1 MLQQATA
8 LLYFKRCGKARK
20 IIHQLKYKGQSAL
33 AYQMGFMLGLTIK
46 QSPLFEVP
54 DLIVPV
60 PSDASKTRSRGYNQ
74 CTHIANGLADATN
87 SHVREDLLKTG
98 RSKSTQTRKGRYARY
113 LNVKDG
119 FILGREGDQEFSVL
133 LVDDVVTTG
142 ATLESCALVLQEG
155 GFSQI
160 SIAALAWTS

>member
-8 LLYFKRCGKARK
+8 LLYFKRSGKTRK

-46 QSPLFEVP
+46 QSPIFEVP

-60 PSDASKTRSRGYNQ
+60 PSGASKTRSRGYNQ
-74 CTHIANGLADATN
+74 CTHIASGVADATN
-87 SHVREDLLKTG
+87 SQVREDLLKTG
-98 RSKSTQTRKGRYARY
+98 KGKSTQTRKGRYARY

-119 FILGREGDQEFSVL
+119 FILAAKGSQERSVL
-133 LVDDVVTTG
+133 IVDDVVTTG
-142 ATLESCALVLQEG
+142 ATLESCAKTLQEG